1 MGIGSI
7 KRSSS
12 TKSSELLLKAVRMRP
27 VRLPLKNLCNGT
39 SLATVLQNLGDIG
52 LQHSQHTKGQCVSNE
67 VHRRTT

>member
-39 SLATVLQNLGDIG
+39 DFARYGNGIDLRQLKDS
-52 LQHSQHTKGQCVSNE
+52 
-67 VHRRTT
+67 